1 MFERLQAAADRQ
13 ADRLLVQ
20 AIRHLSD
27 RPAPPGVDV
36 SPLPDGVA
44 LTGKRLKARLV
55 EDPVL
60 RNFGK

>member
-13 ADRLLVQ
+13 ADRLLVR

-27 RPAPPGVDV
+27 RPAPPGVEV
-36 SPLPDGVA
+36 SPLPEGVM
-44 LTGKRLKARLV
+44 LTGKRLRERLI
-55 EDPVL
+55 EDPAL